1 MQPVAGPY
9 SCPRVTGLS
18 HQSHRAFT
26 HSKPI
31 RHNWRVGVRACG
43 QLAAPTETKQSN
55 TNQIMKQRLKNP
67 LQAKACS
74 FIAITIAVTTMAAS
88 NAVVD
93 HIKVFNENVS
103 GVPSA
108 NPVAVGDNVYSP
120 EFAPGLV
127 AEGLDLL
134 ENPSGVI
141 TRFGNLSGGARTEP
155 DENTYLIL
163 DHNPGGPTPDYDYG
177 RHFLFQGH
185 ENSGNLAYV
194 TRINLDVASPDHRIT
209 LLTPVGGNGLTGF
222 NSIDGSTWNPFS
234 GTMLF
239 AQEAGANGG
248 VIEMGA
254 DFDPNT
260 GGGSGLRTLY
270 GSLGRG
276 GYEGIHPDDSGNIW
290 IVEDVGGSTV
300 MNNGRNPN
308 SFVYRFVPTSPDDL
322 THGKLQALQVSI
334 DGNPIVFVPVDAGH
348 PNGDTRS
355 QNQLLLHT
363 VGASWPVQWVTVH
376 DTAIN
381 GTGPFD
387 ANALAKAAGA
397 TPFKRPENGQFQPGS
412 HFRTFFFVITGDT
425 DNTAGT
431 DPVLAARGAWG
442 GIFRVDLNANGDSG
456 NISLVVLGD
465 ADHAAFDNI
474 TFVDDRD
481 TILVTEDR
489 GDSLHDQLDKLDSI
503 WAYKLNEQHPDRNI
517 AARFVALGLD
527 RVATD
532 EDNEP
537 TGLHISEGDATIGG
551 LIGTRVFR
559 KDRAMLF
566 FTEQHGENNL
576 FEVVP
581 RD

>member
-1 MQPVAGPY
+1 
-9 SCPRVTGLS
+9 
-18 HQSHRAFT
+18 
-26 HSKPI
+26 
-31 RHNWRVGVRACG
+31 
-43 QLAAPTETKQSN
+43 
-55 TNQIMKQRLKNP
+55 MKLTLKN
-67 LQAKACS
+67 LLHAKACS
-74 FIAITIAVTTMAAS
+74 FVATTIALGAMAAS
-88 NAVVD
+88 NAAADNVR
-93 HIKVFNENVS
+93 VFNKIVS
-103 GVPSA
+103 GVPGA
-108 NPVAVGDNVYSP
+108 NPEIITDNVLSP

-134 ENPSGVI
+134 ENPSGPI
-141 TRFGNLSGGARTEP
+141 TRFGNLSDGSRTEP

-163 DHNPGGPTPDYDYG
+163 DHNPGGPTQGYDYG

-185 ENSGNLAYV
+185 ENAGNRAHV
-194 TRINLDVASPDHRIT
+194 TRINLDVAHPDHRIT
-209 LLTPVGGNGLTGF
+209 LLTPADANGFTRF
-222 NSIDGSTWNPFS
+222 NSIDGSTWDPFS
-234 GTMLF
+234 RTMLF
-239 AQEAGANGG
+239 TQEAGANGG

-260 GGGSGLRTLY
+260 GAGAGLRTLY

-276 GYEGIHPDDSGNIW
+276 GYEGIHPDDRGNIW
-290 IVEDVGGSTV
+290 IAEDVGGTTV

-308 SFVYRFVPTSPDDL
+308 SFIYRFVPTSPDDL

-334 DGNPIVFVPVDAGH
+334 NGNPIVFVPVDAGH

-376 DTAIN
+376 DSAIN
-381 GTGPFD
+381 GTNPFD

-412 HFRTFFFVITGDT
+412 HFRTFVFVVTGDT

-442 GIFRVDLNANGDSG
+442 GIFRVDLNANRESG

-465 ADHAAFDNI
+465 ADHASFDNV
-474 TFVDDRD
+474 TFVDDKD

-489 GDSLHDQLDKLDSI
+489 GDMLHDQLNKLDSI
-503 WAYKLNEQHPDRNI
+503 WAYKLDRGHPERSI
-517 AARFVALGLD
+517 AARFVGLGED
-527 RVATD
+527 RMAPIATE

-537 TGLHISEGDATIGG
+537 TGLHMSEGDSTIHG
-551 LIGTRVFR
+551 LIGTREFR

-566 FTEQHGENNL
+566 FTQQHGENNL
-576 FEVVP
+576 FEVSP
-581 RD
+581 LD